1 MNISFN
7 KNQYWLT
14 PITKHTAMM
23 SRDRISLFYKISTSL
38 FLPCGIEREL
48 YLQSIRLSLSQV
60 QFCLVLV
67 VGLNPAV
74 YVVS

>member
-23 SRDRISLFYKISTSL
+23 SRDRIGSFYKISTSL
-38 FLPCGIEREL
+38 FLPCGIEREIYGL
-48 YLQSIRLSLSQV
+48 SVYLSKCS
-60 QFCLVLV
+60 FVLFWSWV
-67 VGLNPAV
+67 
-74 YVVS
+74 